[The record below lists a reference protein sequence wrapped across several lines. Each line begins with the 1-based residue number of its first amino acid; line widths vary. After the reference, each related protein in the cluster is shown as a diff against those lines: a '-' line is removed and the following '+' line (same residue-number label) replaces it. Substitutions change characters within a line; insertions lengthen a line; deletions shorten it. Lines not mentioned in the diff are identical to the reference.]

1 MALKTALLDPAD
13 DIIHEAGKISQI
25 VQDQINCE
33 AGNKYTLDDIA
44 KHNTPK
50 DCWVALHGNVY
61 DLTKFLP
68 THPGGDVIKL
78 ASGQDATVLFES
90 YHVRGVSLQR
100 VKPYLLGPLQGP
112 LSTLPGPEAKHG
124 KVVSDESDTFYSWDS
139 PFYST
144 LKQRVV
150 ARLLEQKRERRG
162 GYEIWVK
169 AVLILTSF
177 WSMLAV
183 MCLAENFYI
192 ALLAAVWMG
201 ISAAFVGTC
210 IQHDGNHGSFSRWSK
225 LNRAAGWTLDMIGAS
240 AFTWQV
246 QHNLGHHPY
255 TNLLDVDNENLSA
268 SSPEGKNIQE
278 NDPDVFSSFPFIRMH
293 PHHERKWFHKYQHFY
308 SPFLFSLMT
317 LTKVFQ
323 QDFEM
328 LRDRR
333 LYHISAERIYSDP
346 SNVARFYI
354 MKVLSVLYMI
364 VLPCYCRQ
372 SLSGLVLYV
381 VGHLACGEMLAS
393 FFIVNHVI
401 EGVAFAKRERR
412 PDGKMALPRP
422 VTIDGVTPMERT
434 AKADVVAFDDW
445 AAMQCQTSVNYSP
458 GSWWMNHLSG
468 GLCHQ
473 IEHHLFP
480 GLCHTNYVY
489 IQPVVQ
495 ETCREFGVPYQSET
509 SLPVALYHMLSH
521 LKTLGAEDQPYW
533 NESK

>member
-1 MALKTALLDPAD
+1 MTVMDVNKKVMDLKTALLCSEVP
-13 DIIHEAGKISQI
+13 K
-25 VQDQINCE
+25 DQILE
-33 AGNKYTLDDIA
+33 TDGTPSYTLEEIA
-44 KHNTPK
+44 KHNVPA

-68 THPGGDVIKL
+68 MHPGGDVIKL

-90 YHVRGVSLQR
+90 YHVRGVSLVR
-100 VKPYLLGPLQGP
+100 IKPYLLGPLQGP
-112 LSTLPGPEAKHG
+112 LSPLKGSEKDE
-124 KVVSDESDTFYSWDS
+124 KVSMDESDTFYSWDS

-162 GYEIWVK
+162 GYEIWIK
-169 AVLILTSF
+169 AVMILTSF
-177 WSMLAV
+177 WLALAV
-183 MCLAENFYI
+183 MCLAENFKV

-210 IQHDGNHGSFSRWSK
+210 IQHDGNHGTFSRWST
-225 LNRAAGWTLDMIGAS
+225 LNRCAGWTLDMIGAS
-240 AFTWQV
+240 AFTWQI

-255 TNLLDVDNENLSA
+255 TNLLDIDNEDCSH
-268 SSPEGKNIQE
+268 SPTDGKSMQE

-293 PHHERKWFHKYQHFY
+293 PHHKRKPIHKYQHIY
-308 SPFLFSLMT
+308 APFMFSLMT
-317 LTKVFQ
+317 IMKVWQ
-323 QDFEM
+323 QDWEM

-372 SLSGLVLYV
+372 SLSGLTLYV
-381 VGHLACGEMLAS
+381 VGHLVCGEMLAS

-401 EGVAFAKRERR
+401 EGVAFSKRERG
-412 PDGKMALPRP
+412 PDGKMALPKP
-422 VTIDGVTPMERT
+422 VTINGVTPMEKT
-434 AKADVVAFDDW
+434 AKTELVHLDDW

-468 GLCHQ
+468 GLSHQ

-480 GLCHTNYVY
+480 GICHTNYVY

-495 ETCREFGVPYQSET
+495 ETCREFGVPYQSAS
-509 SLPVALYHMLSH
+509 SLPVAFGMMLNH
-521 LKTLGAEDQPYW
+521 LKALGTEDQPYW
-533 NESK
+533 NEAK